1 MREQSKTAL
10 GVELV
15 FPDERPSYH
24 NTLAHEGDQLRHY
37 EQKAMTQDER
47 ILEAFYLI
55 PSDCGRTPSDV
66 GHYVLP
72 NAPLTSV
79 RRSMNTLT
87 KQGKLIKTDEQR
99 RGPYGRPETV
109 WRLAAPVQT
118 DLF

>member
-1 MREQSKTAL
+1 M
-10 GVELV
+10 
-15 FPDERPSYH
+15 YH
-24 NTLAHEGDQLRHY
+24 NSLAHEGDKLRTY
-37 EQKAMTQDER
+37 EQKAMSQDEI
-47 ILEAFYLI
+47 ILLHFANEGDWFGIDVY
-55 PSDCGRTPSDV
+55 GYTPSQV
-66 GHYVLP
+66 NHYCLP

-99 RGPYGRPETV
+99 MGPYGRPETV